1 MKLYGSLTSPFV
13 RKVRITLIEKGIV
26 HEFVN
31 VAASDP
37 AVTTQNPLKAVP
49 LLVRDDGEVFFDSPM
64 LCEMIDSL
72 PGRATLLPPVGEAR
86 WEALRWHALGH
97 GIMEAVITRLLE
109 GRRSEACRDPAIYA
123 LHESRVQDALAFAEA
138 RIGPGAL
145 VGGAFSLADIALGVA
160 LEYIDLRYPHDWR
173 GRFPRVAAWQ
183 AAVRERASFVETRP
197 VT

>member
-13 RKVRITLIEKGIV
+13 RKVRITLIEKGV
-26 HEFVN
+26 AHEFVN

-64 LCEMIDSL
+64 LCEMIDAES
-72 PGRATLLPPVGEAR
+72 GRPSLLPPAGEAR
-86 WEALRWHALGH
+86 WAALRWHALGH
-97 GIMEAVITRLLE
+97 GMMEAVIARLLE
-109 GRRSEACRDPAIYA
+109 GRRSEACRDPAVTA

-138 RIGPGAL
+138 RIGKGAL
-145 VGGAFSLADIALGVA
+145 AGNAFGLADIALGVA

-173 GRFPRVAAWQ
+173 ARFPRAATWH
-183 AAVRERASFVETRP
+183 ATVRERPSFVDTRP